1 MANNHGPR
9 PPTSQFSRKP
19 LRYHTGQL
27 RVNYRYCLC
36 LSDNRSIVSVTTPPR
51 GLAPPYLPARVERGR
66 SEHTYSSI
74 SARFRYFADIKIH
87 AHVCSNFRPSIKYTI
102 IHQRCVTKL
111 QRQMLFIELS
121 PFLLFR
127 LFLPQHYISNRVLS
141 IQQTRRE
148 KIFRLLLL
156 LTRKYPKIEH
166 SKVSDSVNIIR
177 ENTCFVK

>member
-66 SEHTYSSI
+66 SEHTYSPI
-74 SARFRYFADIKIH
+74 SARFRYFPDIKIH

-111 QRQMLFIELS
+111 QRDVKCYLS
-121 PFLLFR
+121 NYLPFYYSDYSTTLYKQPCSLDTANASR
-127 LFLPQHYISNRVLS
+127 KDLS
-141 IQQTRRE
+141 IIVT
-148 KIFRLLLL
+148 I
-156 LTRKYPKIEH
+156 
-166 SKVSDSVNIIR
+166 N
-177 ENTCFVK
+177 